1 MLQKCGYNKV
11 LAVFFK
17 EPTKVHF
24 IRGIS
29 KNINL
34 ATTSVKKY
42 IEELNNEDLIIQ
54 KESGPFRGYI
64 ANRENE
70 KFLSYKQVY
79 NLYSIYE
86 LKMKII
92 REIGP
97 RAIILFGS
105 YQRGEDIE
113 QSDIDLVVLTKV
125 TKEISVKKFEDYLKR
140 GIHITYIQDID
151 KIEKNLQSNLMEGW
165 VIYGKI

>member
-1 MLQKCGYNKV
+1 MLQKCGYNRV
-11 LAVFFK
+11 LEVFFK

-24 IRGIS
+24 IREIS
-29 KNINL
+29 RRINL

-42 IEELNNEDLIIQ
+42 IEELSNENLVIQ
-54 KESGPFRGYI
+54 KESGPFKGYV

-70 KFLSYKQVY
+70 KFLFYKQIY
-79 NLYSIYE
+79 NLYSLYE

-92 REIGP
+92 QEIGP

-113 QSDIDLVVLTKV
+113 QSDIDVAVLTKV
-125 TKEISVKKFEDYLKR
+125 TKEINVKKFEDYLKR
-140 GIHITYIQDID
+140 GIHITYIQDIN
-151 KIEKNLQSNLMEGW
+151 KIEKNLQGNLKNGW